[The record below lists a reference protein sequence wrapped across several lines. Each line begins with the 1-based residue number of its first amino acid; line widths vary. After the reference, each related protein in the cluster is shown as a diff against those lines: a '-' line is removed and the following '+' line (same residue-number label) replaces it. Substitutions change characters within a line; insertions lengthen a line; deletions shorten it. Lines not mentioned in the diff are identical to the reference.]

1 MTVPNLPT
9 ACSGVELRE
18 LTCRD
23 VQAFF
28 DLVCANRE
36 HLTRFG
42 DHEDLAASTLESI
55 EAYFA
60 DRLDSDL
67 RMGIWQGDELIGRVD
82 LSPVARRTFVL
93 GYWIGSKHMGGGYAT
108 AACRALIDHARLA
121 LGATEFWA
129 GVKHAN
135 LKSAAVVSRLG
146 FTAYQDLPT
155 RTRYR
160 LRYS

>member
-9 ACSGVELRE
+9 ACAGVELRE
-18 LTCRD
+18 LTCREAE
-23 VQAFF
+23 AFF

-42 DHEDLAASTLESI
+42 DYEDLAASTLEDI

-60 DRLDSDL
+60 DPPDSDL
-67 RMGIWQGDELIGRVD
+67 RMGIWQGHELVGRVD

-93 GYWIGSKHMGGGYAT
+93 GYWIGSEYTGRGYAT
-108 AACRALIDHARLA
+108 AACQALIDYARLA
-121 LGATEFWA
+121 YGATEFWA
-129 GVKHAN
+129 GVKRGN
-135 LKSAAVVSRLG
+135 LKSAALVSRLG
-146 FTAYQDLPT
+146 FTAYEEMPT

-160 LRYS
+160 LRYA